1 MNNYLILGGDLRQI
15 YLGRM
20 LKQQGLPTVTSA
32 DLGRLNLSLEEAIKA
47 SSVLLC
53 PVPFTKDGKTIF
65 STDQKDSLKITDLL
79 RHLTPDNT
87 LFGGNIPD
95 FVKDHAKEH
104 KIPYFD
110 FLEIEEITLENTIA
124 TAEGAIAEA
133 IRLSPDCLH
142 QSRCLVTGFGRCGKT
157 LACKL
162 QGLSADV
169 TVADRDPVQLAFG
182 TALGLK
188 TKPLSEISQDIG
200 EYHFI
205 FNTIPAPVIRE
216 AEIRLMR
223 PDVTI
228 IDIASAPGGVDFTAC
243 KSREINARLCPGLPG
258 AYVIHGEIL
267 CFSVWQTSHWKA
279 YSKGVYMKLEGKKIG
294 LAITGSF
301 CTFSKMEEA
310 VTALMAEGASI
321 YPIISTNVQTT
332 DSRFGDTTE
341 FISHISDLTGN
352 PPILKLEDAEPI
364 GPQGYLDILLIAPC
378 TGNTLAKLANGITD
392 TPVLM
397 AAKAHL
403 RNSKPLVISI
413 STNDAL
419 GINFKNI
426 GQLFNIKN
434 IYFVPF
440 GQDNA
445 IKKPNSM
452 IARTDQIVRTL
463 EEALEGKQIQPVIL

>member
-65 STDQKDSLKITDLL
+65 STDSLKITDLL

-124 TAEGAIAEA
+124 TAEGAIVEA

-169 TVADRDPVQLAFG
+169 TVADRDAVQLAFG

-258 AYVIHGEIL
+258 AYAPKAAAEIL
-267 CFSVWQTSHWKA
+267 LKA
-279 YSKGVYMKLEGKKIG
+279 VMKSL
-294 LAITGSF
+294 
-301 CTFSKMEEA
+301 
-310 VTALMAEGASI
+310 
-321 YPIISTNVQTT
+321 
-332 DSRFGDTTE
+332 
-341 FISHISDLTGN
+341 
-352 PPILKLEDAEPI
+352 
-364 GPQGYLDILLIAPC
+364 
-378 TGNTLAKLANGITD
+378 
-392 TPVLM
+392 
-397 AAKAHL
+397 
-403 RNSKPLVISI
+403 
-413 STNDAL
+413 
-419 GINFKNI
+419 
-426 GQLFNIKN
+426 
-434 IYFVPF
+434 
-440 GQDNA
+440 
-445 IKKPNSM
+445 
-452 IARTDQIVRTL
+452 
-463 EEALEGKQIQPVIL
+463 

>member
-20 LKQQGLPTVTSA
+20 LKQQGFPTVTSA

-79 RHLTPDNT
+79 RHLTPDHT

-142 QSRCLVTGFGRCGKT
+142 QSRCLITGFGRCGKT

-258 AYVIHGEIL
+258 AYAPKAAAEIL
-267 CFSVWQTSHWKA
+267 LKA
-279 YSKGVYMKLEGKKIG
+279 VMKSL
-294 LAITGSF
+294 
-301 CTFSKMEEA
+301 
-310 VTALMAEGASI
+310 
-321 YPIISTNVQTT
+321 
-332 DSRFGDTTE
+332 
-341 FISHISDLTGN
+341 
-352 PPILKLEDAEPI
+352 
-364 GPQGYLDILLIAPC
+364 
-378 TGNTLAKLANGITD
+378 
-392 TPVLM
+392 
-397 AAKAHL
+397 
-403 RNSKPLVISI
+403 
-413 STNDAL
+413 
-419 GINFKNI
+419 
-426 GQLFNIKN
+426 
-434 IYFVPF
+434 
-440 GQDNA
+440 
-445 IKKPNSM
+445 
-452 IARTDQIVRTL
+452 
-463 EEALEGKQIQPVIL
+463 

>member
-1 MNNYLILGGDLRQI
+1 MFEK
-15 YLGRM
+15 
-20 LKQQGLPTVTSA
+20 LKKG
-32 DLGRLNLSLEEAIKA
+32 
-47 SSVLLC
+47 
-53 PVPFTKDGKTIF
+53 
-65 STDQKDSLKITDLL
+65 
-79 RHLTPDNT
+79 
-87 LFGGNIPD
+87 
-95 FVKDHAKEH
+95 
-104 KIPYFD
+104 
-110 FLEIEEITLENTIA
+110 
-124 TAEGAIAEA
+124 EGACV
-133 IRLSPDCLH
+133 RV
-142 QSRCLVTGFGRCGKT
+142 RRG
-157 LACKL
+157 
-162 QGLSADV
+162 
-169 TVADRDPVQLAFG
+169 
-182 TALGLK
+182 
-188 TKPLSEISQDIG
+188 
-200 EYHFI
+200 
-205 FNTIPAPVIRE
+205 TIP
-216 AEIRLMR
+216 LMSK
-223 PDVTI
+223 D
-228 IDIASAPGGVDFTAC
+228 ASLHVHF
-243 KSREINARLCPGLPG
+243 
-258 AYVIHGEIL
+258 
-267 CFSVWQTSHWKA
+267 
-279 YSKGVYMKLEGKKIG
+279 MKLEGKKIG

-445 IKKPNSM
+445 IKKSNSM